1 MKRYIYK
8 LGLLAIAAATFLV
21 SCDEDT
27 VTYSGENFVTL
38 QNVASTSFRFF
49 ENAGTFTVPVTIA
62 FPVDHDV
69 TVGFTLTSDTAVE
82 GVDYTIPGN
91 TVVIPAG
98 KVTADLVIN
107 IIDNDILDD
116 SKVFQFKLTSISDTG
131 IALGIANPGSTTKR
145 ALLINDDCTTE
156 FAIWFGDLNV
166 ASNGSNAGTAI
177 GDVNENG
184 DCNILL
190 VTGLLHPGVGESDGP
205 INFVF
210 TPSSEGATTGTVVAE
225 SQLYQSQAYTEA
237 GVTYDIFYTATG
249 TYDEVTKVLN
259 IVSSARISLGPFA
272 DRTVQ
277 LTPVE

>member
-8 LGLLAIAAATFLV
+8 IGLLAIAAATFLV

-27 VTYSGENFVTL
+27 VSYSGENFVTL
-38 QNVASTSFRFF
+38 QNVASTSLRFF
-49 ENAGTFTVPVTIA
+49 ENAGTYSIPVTIA

-82 GVDYTIPGN
+82 GVHYTLPGN
-91 TVVIPAG
+91 SIVIPAG
-98 KVTADLVIN
+98 QVTANIVIG

-116 SKVFQFKLTSISDTG
+116 SKVFQFKLASISDTG

-166 ASNGSNAGTAI
+166 ASNGSNVGTAI

-210 TPSSEGATTGTVVAE
+210 TPNSPGATSGTVVAE
-225 SQLYQSQAYTEA
+225 SQLYQAQGYEEA
-237 GVTYDIFYTATG
+237 GVSYDIFYTATG
-249 TYDEVTKVLN
+249 TYNEVTKVLN
-259 IVSSARISLGPFA
+259 VVSSARISLGAFA

-277 LTPVE
+277 LTPVQ